1 MHHNSSFFL
10 NIGGKPT
17 NPWLAFDIAQR
28 FRKHLTLQNTIHWV
42 KSIAIRRE
50 DVGDAT
56 GVTQDIAVGHYKPI
70 NGDRFLNDCHE
81 YVFHFTID
89 GKVKLDRL
97 SIGIPYQDKSNIRRW
112 STKRDKRC
120 GGNTWFVPYET
131 IHNRNSQRPH
141 PSSYPTRLPDMCLR
155 LHGLDRTKLV
165 LDPFVGIGST
175 AIACS
180 KLGVSFIGFDID
192 RVYLGVSGDRIK
204 KLDLVRARNRSR

>member
-1 MHHNSSFFL
+1 MQGLKRRVKSGSVDVIVTSPPYNIGVKYGKYVDNLPEHEYLSWIEKVAKEMRRVMHHNSSFFL

-50 DVGDAT
+50 DVGDTT

-81 YVFHFTID
+81 YVFHFTLD

-97 SIGIPYQDKSNIRRW
+97 SIGIPYL
-112 STKRDKRC
+112 ST
-120 GGNTWFVPYET
+120 T
-131 IHNRNSQRPH
+131 
-141 PSSYPTRLPDMCLR
+141 LPLI
-155 LHGLDRTKLV
+155 L
-165 LDPFVGIGST
+165 
-175 AIACS
+175 
-180 KLGVSFIGFDID
+180 
-192 RVYLGVSGDRIK
+192 
-204 KLDLVRARNRSR
+204 